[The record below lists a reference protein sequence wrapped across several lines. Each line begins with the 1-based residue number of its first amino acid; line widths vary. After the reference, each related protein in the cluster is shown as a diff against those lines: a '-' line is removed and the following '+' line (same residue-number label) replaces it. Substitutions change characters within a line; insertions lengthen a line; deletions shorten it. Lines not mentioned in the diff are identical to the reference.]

1 MDSIF
6 IKEVKDGVN
15 IVYMDD
21 ILIYAITLEL
31 LEKYT
36 KQVLHKLQDHNLFLK
51 AKKCEFNKEKV
62 EYLRLVIEEGKVSTD
77 PIKWRVLQTGQSLKV
92 SRKFNHCLDL
102 ETSTKSSFLSFPPLL
117 HH

>member
-1 MDSIF
+1 MMDSIF

-77 PIKWRVLQTGQSLKV
+77 PIK
-92 SRKFNHCLDL
+92 
-102 ETSTKSSFLSFPPLL
+102 
-117 HH
+117 